1 MGLRLS
7 NLRTAALAALVA
19 LVPLACSEDNVST
32 RASVTASQ
40 TSATG
45 EASGGFAAARC
56 EANKAAGQIT
66 FLTSFDYAAAASIID
81 VVAAESQGYFAD
93 VCLDV
98 KLQAGFSTANVSAV
112 AAGQAQM
119 TSLGS
124 FSEVV
129 VANAADAGLV
139 AVAVEG
145 QTSIEALLVENDAKV
160 TKLADLNGRKIG
172 IKGGIPFSIRAM
184 LAKAGVDE
192 KKLTQ
197 IEVDFNPVLL
207 FETEIEALPV
217 YKSNEP
223 GQLDAQGYKGK
234 YQTFDPADE
243 KIPASFAVFT
253 TSADFAKK
261 HPTAVADFLRASLKG
276 FEWADANP
284 AEGVKATLAK
294 SDPKL
299 FFSPEGE
306 AFRWETERA
315 LVRSST
321 PAGKA
326 IGTIDPARLQAEVD
340 NLVSL
345 GVIPKDKADVKAAFD
360 TSFIDEVTEGDQV
373 IWLS

>member
-1 MGLRLS
+1 MTVF
-7 NLRTAALAALVA
+7 LRTVA
-19 LVPLACSEDNVST
+19 RPT
-32 RASVTASQ
+32 RRPGT
-40 TSATG
+40 
-45 EASGGFAAARC
+45 
-56 EANKAAGQIT
+56 IT

-81 VVAAESQGYFAD
+81 VVTAESQGYFED

-98 KLQAGFSTANVSAV
+98 KLQAGFSTANVGAV

-119 TSLGS
+119 TSMGS

-172 IKGGIPFSIRAM
+172 IKGGIPVFDSGDAGEGRVWTRRSSPRSRSTSIRCCSSRPRSRRCPSTSRTSRASSM
-184 LAKAGVDE
+184 RRATRAS
-192 KKLTQ
+192 TRPS
-197 IEVDFNPVLL
+197 IPPTRRSPPVS
-207 FETEIEALPV
+207 P
-217 YKSNEP
+217 
-223 GQLDAQGYKGK
+223 
-234 YQTFDPADE
+234 
-243 KIPASFAVFT
+243 VFT

-284 AEGVKATLAK
+284 AEGGQGNAGQVG
-294 SDPKL
+294 PKL
-299 FFSPEGE
+299 FFSPDGE
-306 AFRWETERA
+306 AFRWDTERK
-315 LVRSST
+315 LVRSAT

-345 GVIPKDKADVKAAFD
+345 GVIAKDKADVKAAFD
-360 TSFIDEVTEGDQV
+360 TSFLDEVTDGDKL